1 MCLLSVTKKDLEMAA
16 DAKNKDFEDCV
27 QYYSA
32 LSGEMDCIVTRN
44 KKDFENSDIPIYT
57 SSEFLDLL
65 NIEY

>member
-1 MCLLSVTKKDLEMAA
+1 MAA
-16 DAKNKDFEDCV
+16 DAQNKDFEDCV